1 MYMLSSV
8 IKQRGSVAEWLGHG
22 TGNPDLG
29 FLCFYAYDSTSEVE
43 SQGRFPKH
51 TSSFRGFPSGVI
63 LIPAMEG

>member
-1 MYMLSSV
+1 M
-8 IKQRGSVAEWLGHG
+8 AEWLGHG
-22 TGNPDLG
+22 TWNPDLG

-51 TSSFRGFPSGVI
+51 TSSFRGFRSGVI